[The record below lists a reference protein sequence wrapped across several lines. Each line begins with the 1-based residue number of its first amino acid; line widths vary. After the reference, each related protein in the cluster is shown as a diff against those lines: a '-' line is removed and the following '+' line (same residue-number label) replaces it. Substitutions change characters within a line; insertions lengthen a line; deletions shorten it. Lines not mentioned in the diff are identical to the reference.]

1 MKSRLRRG
9 LIISS
14 ITFLVLLGA
23 LELTGY
29 VWEKN
34 FSQGQFGWTLVASRR
49 QKQEFKGSPDQP
61 YFLYQPD
68 KDYLWESI
76 PVHINSRGLREDEV
90 AIPKPE
96 GTYRLL
102 NVGDSIAYGWRVRQE
117 ETFGHQLEALLNDGT
132 AEQPVEVVNAAMPGW
147 SLEASR
153 NFLLQEGFDYQPDAV
168 ILSIAVVN
176 DMTDAP
182 IVRPENTFFSW
193 LRDNTYSWPF
203 LTAQARFLMARQVG
217 PEAIAALNPPQE
229 ARAYY
234 PQNENNPIYEKVWGF
249 VTDMRDASEARGIP
263 FIVIVF
269 PTAFQLNSSAHPD
282 VAQRVLSERAA
293 ADGITMIDLLPVY
306 DEACAAAEADTAAE
320 ADAAAGPDACEG
332 YENALFADVWMHPN
346 STGHRLAAEQLAA
359 LWPFEQAGG
368 E

>member
-29 VWEKN
+29 IWEKN
-34 FSQGQFGWTLVASRR
+34 ASQGEFGWTLVASRR
-49 QKQEFKGSPDQP
+49 QKQEFRGSADQP
-61 YFLYQPD
+61 YFVYQPE
-68 KDYLWESI
+68 KDYLWEGI
-76 PVHINSRGLREDEV
+76 PVHINSHGLRENEV
-90 AIPKPE
+90 AIPKPA

-102 NVGDSIAYGWRVRQE
+102 NVGDSIVYGWRVRQE
-117 ETFGHQLEALLNDGT
+117 DTFGHQLEALLNEGIAT
-132 AEQPVEVVNAAMPGW
+132 QPVEVVNAAMPGW
-147 SLEASR
+147 TLEASR
-153 NFLLQEGFDYQPDAV
+153 NYLLQEGFDYEPDAV

-176 DMTDAP
+176 DITDAP

-203 LTAQARFLMARQVG
+203 LTTQARFLMARQVG
-217 PEAIAALNPPQE
+217 PEAIPALNPPQE

-234 PQNENNPIYEKVWGF
+234 PQNENNPLYELAWGF
-249 VTDMRDASEARGIP
+249 VRDMRDATEARGLP
-263 FIVIVF
+263 FIVVVF
-269 PTAFQLNSSAHPD
+269 PTAFQLNSAGHPD
-282 VAQRVLSERAA
+282 VAQRTLARMAE
-293 ADGITMIDLLPVY
+293 ADGITLIDLLPVY
-306 DEACAAAEADTAAE
+306 AEACAAA
-320 ADAAAGPDACEG
+320 GPNACEG

-346 STGHRLAAEQLAA
+346 PTGHQLAAEQLAA

-368 E
+368 GE